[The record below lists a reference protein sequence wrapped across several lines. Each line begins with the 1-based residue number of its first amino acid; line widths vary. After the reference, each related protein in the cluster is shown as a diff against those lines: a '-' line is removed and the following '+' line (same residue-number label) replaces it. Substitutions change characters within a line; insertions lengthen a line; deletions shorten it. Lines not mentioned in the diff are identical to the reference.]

1 MPCSICRSPIHHADT
16 CIDPNIT
23 YMANCVECISKFS
36 IIPNEMTEIK
46 QQFANCDQFWVNV
59 WRKLNM
65 KPDFRLIKT
74 TSSEIVNGNQ
84 LLGDLVRP
92 YKHHGKQFLER
103 LNILQQTISIES
115 GNNWK
120 LYSKLKYKSTYLY
133 RKLYSLFRKKN
144 INEDIPGVKADVTY
158 YLGFKVTLESNL
170 AEIINWRVSLR
181 SRRINASD
189 NEYVERLIANYRNR
203 EQLDGF
209 PWLPETIDDGESLW
223 IEVVFVA
230 RNRYLTQ
237 YAESTSA
244 TTTNINFNIPNS
256 IFQNYTIDHQNAQVL
271 ETKQSI
277 LKDVVLKME
286 DSKVHYF
293 VDDICNICME
303 TINSSEI
310 FALNCKHSF

>member
-1 MPCSICRSPIHHADT
+1 M
-16 CIDPNIT
+16 
-23 YMANCVECISKFS
+23 
-36 IIPNEMTEIK
+36 
-46 QQFANCDQFWVNV
+46 
-59 WRKLNM
+59 
-65 KPDFRLIKT
+65 
-74 TSSEIVNGNQ
+74 
-84 LLGDLVRP
+84 
-92 YKHHGKQFLER
+92 
-103 LNILQQTISIES
+103 
-115 GNNWK
+115 
-120 LYSKLKYKSTYLY
+120 
-133 RKLYSLFRKKN
+133 
-144 INEDIPGVKADVTY
+144 
-158 YLGFKVTLESNL
+158 
-170 AEIINWRVSLR
+170 R

-189 NEYVERLIANYRNR
+189 NEYVERLITNYRNR

-223 IEVVFVA
+223 SEVVFVA

-310 FALNCKHSF
+310 FALNCKHSFCYNCIPKIIPQGNCPCCRGKVTELCFKSNIQPNAFNAVLNKVSKKI